1 MIVILTDEDLEA
13 IKNGEMIKVKSVMD
27 IPAGG
32 TFGIATQKWVD
43 DTDNDVCPGP
53 GYVNVYGQWVPKED
67 HSNYENAIFNGE
79 CD

>member
-1 MIVILTDEDLEA
+1 MVVILTDEDLDA
-13 IKNGEMIKVKSVMD
+13 IKNGEMIEVKSVMD

-32 TFGIATQKWVD
+32 TFGIATQKWIED
-43 DTDNDVCPGP
+43 INKEECPGP